1 LFRRRWWGIAKEY
14 RVNEQIRA
22 AEVRLIGENG
32 EQLGIM
38 PSREA
43 LRVARERGFDLVE
56 VAPNAAPPVCR
67 LLNYSKFKY
76 EQAKKEKLARKHRK
90 VGELSEVRMRPRIDP
105 HDMECKI
112 KHIKRLLEKGDK
124 VKVMI
129 TFRGREIIHPDL
141 GHKLLQ
147 KVIDSLE
154 AVKVER
160 PPTMEGR
167 NLSLLLSS
175 PKKPKAGG

>member
-1 LFRRRWWGIAKEY
+1 MFRRRWWGIGKEY
-14 RVNEQIRA
+14 RVNEQIKA

-38 PSREA
+38 PSKEA
-43 LRVARERGFDLVE
+43 LRIARERGFDLVE

-76 EQAKKEKLARKHRK
+76 EQAKKEKLARKHQK

-105 HDMECKI
+105 HDMEFKI
-112 KHIKRLLEKGDK
+112 KHIKRLLERGDK

-160 PPTMEGR
+160 PPTMEGH
-167 NLSLLLSS
+167 NLSLLLS
-175 PKKPKAGG
+175 KKSKAGG